1 MLLSM
6 VEGQRFTF
14 KKEERVTGKK
24 RIENLFAHGQ
34 SFLAYPFRI
43 VFYEYECA
51 APEPVSVLISIPKK
65 RLKRATARNRMKRL
79 VKEAYRLNKSLIPA
93 ELLLDNHRIDVAF
106 VYVKDELCGYDVVE
120 KSVCK
125 SLREISN
132 KLMIKRE
139 KC

>member
-1 MLLSM
+1 M

-14 KKEERVTGKK
+14 KKEERVAGKK
-24 RIENLFAHGQ
+24 RIENLFACGQ
-34 SFLAYPFRI
+34 SFLIYPFRI

-51 APEPVSVLISIPKK
+51 ASKPVSILISIPKK

-79 VKEAYRLNKSLIPA
+79 VREAYRLNKNLLQSDV
-93 ELLLDNHRIDVAF
+93 LLDNHRIDVAF
-106 VYVKDELCGYDVVE
+106 VYVKDELSGYDVVE

-125 SLREISN
+125 SLCEISI
-132 KLMIKRE
+132 KLKIERE

>member
-1 MLLSM
+1 M
-6 VEGQRFTF
+6 EEKGCFTF
-14 KKEERVTGKK
+14 GKDERVSGKM
-24 RIENLFAHGQ
+24 RIDHLFAAAT

-79 VKEAYRLNKSLIPA
+79 VKEAYRLNKSLIPS
-93 ELLLDNHRIDVAF
+93 ELLLDNHRIDVVF

-132 KLMIKRE
+132 KLMKQRE

>member
-43 VFYEYECA
+43 VFYEYKCA
-51 APEPVSVLISIPKK
+51 QPELVSILISIPKK
-65 RLKRATARNRMKRL
+65 RLKRATERNRMKRL
-79 VKEAYRLNKSLIPA
+79 LREAYRLNKYLLQSA
-93 ELLLDNHRIDVAF
+93 LLLEGHRVDIAF
-106 VYVKDELCGYDVVE
+106 VYVKDEPAGYEIVE
-120 KSVCK
+120 KSVRK

-132 KLMIKRE
+132 KLKIERE

>member
-24 RIENLFAHGQ
+24 RMEDLFACGK
-34 SFLAYPFRI
+34 SFLMYPFRI
-43 VFYEYECA
+43 VFYEYECTA
-51 APEPVSVLISIPKK
+51 SEAVSVLISIPKK

-79 VKEAYRLNKSLIPA
+79 VREAYRLNKG
-93 ELLLDNHRIDVAF
+93 LLQSNLLPDNHRIDIAF
-106 VYVKDELCGYDVVE
+106 VYVKDELSGYDIVE

-132 KLMIKRE
+132 KLTIERE

>member
-1 MLLSM
+1 M

-14 KKEERVTGKK
+14 KKEERVSGKK

-51 APEPVSVLISIPKK
+51 VSEPVSILISIPKK

-79 VKEAYRLNKSLIPA
+79 VREAYRLNKNLLQSDLLI
-93 ELLLDNHRIDVAF
+93 ENHRIDLAF
-106 VYVKDELCGYDVVE
+106 VYVKDELSGYDIVE

-132 KLMIKRE
+132 KLKIERE